1 MQSTQSEIAE
11 SIARRAHEGR
21 LDKAG
26 APYIEHS
33 AHVAAAVEDEKAEAI
48 AWLHDVVEDTA
59 YMLSDLETEGINDT
73 VIEADGA
80 RVEKYQLRRGK
91 HSGSSSRNRA
101 IHL

>member
-73 VIEADGA
+73 VIEAGRA
-80 RVEKYQLRRGK
+80 RVEKY
-91 HSGSSSRNRA
+91 
-101 IHL
+101 